1 MIRWREIAALL
12 APLIMVALLVL
23 VTGML
28 TGAMGEL
35 WDDVRTPLLVLGAM
49 VSAVPLSVA
58 LMASTRTRARR
69 TRQLT
74 RYQLV
79 LAQSDEATHGEV
91 AAACEHLVQLLRVTL
106 TERVRTGQPW
116 LAIESW
122 HVPSSCAGETGSAML
137 MLLCEPSLLD
147 PALAALRRAFPNLTV
162 RQDATGATARRYDGL
177 RFAAEHVLRVHKARD
192 WVLPIGGAT
201 SHPEASNARSVMAAV
216 VRQQQEVGRK
226 GFTSCVRWCLLPADE
241 SVDRRVAIGLRRMAE
256 RTATANAAVSAD
268 VLEAQR
274 GAGGALCFLEL
285 QAAVQ
290 SLRSGPRRSYS
301 ELQAICRLLLSPA
314 LSQRGPN
321 TLVERQMVIRQ
332 GLYRRR
338 WERGEPPLLP
348 DQRGATLMFASELA
362 LLLELPGLGAEH
374 GLPLQRNTVPL
385 ESCDVAS
392 WKLDQA
398 GGCESR
404 PGRRRSAG

>member
-12 APLIMVALLVL
+12 AALIMLALLVL

-35 WDDVRTPLLVLGAM
+35 WDAVRAPLLVLGAM
-49 VSAVPLSVA
+49 VGAAPLSAA
-58 LMASTRTRARR
+58 LMASTRMRARR
-69 TRQLT
+69 ARQLT

-137 MLLCEPSLLD
+137 MVLCEPSLLD

-162 RQDATGATARRYDGL
+162 RQDATCATARRYDGL

-216 VRQQQEVGRK
+216 VRQQQQEVGRK
-226 GFTSCVRWCLLPADE
+226 GFASCVRWCLDLGAPAF
-241 SVDRRVAIGLRRMAE
+241 GL
-256 RTATANAAVSAD
+256 TP
-268 VLEAQR
+268 LH
-274 GAGGALCFLEL
+274 
-285 QAAVQ
+285 
-290 SLRSGPRRSYS
+290 
-301 ELQAICRLLLSPA
+301 
-314 LSQRGPN
+314 
-321 TLVERQMVIRQ
+321 VEPGWSKAR
-332 GLYRRR
+332 
-338 WERGEPPLLP
+338 LP
-348 DQRGATLMFASELA
+348 DELVRIA
-362 LLLELPGLGAEH
+362 GLVVHCLLDLF
-374 GLPLQRNTVPL
+374 
-385 ESCDVAS
+385 
-392 WKLDQA
+392 
-398 GGCESR
+398 SR
-404 PGRRRSAG
+404 PDLPELRGHHRARRDRDDGDRLV